1 MIKLRVSIITVSYNN
16 VGTIADTINSVLSQS
31 YANIEYIIID
41 GASSDGTTELVTS
54 FGQRISKF
62 ISAPDTGMYDALNK
76 GIGLATGDIV
86 GILNSDDFFHDNNV
100 IEKVVSA
107 FDESDIDAVFGD
119 VQFVDPVKTSK
130 IVRYYSSKKFNSS
143 RFRFGYMPA
152 HPSFYVRR
160 ELFEKIGY
168 YKTDYKIAAD
178 FELVIRFLF
187 INKVKYK
194 YLEMPFISM
203 RMGGLSNKT
212 ISSNYILNKEIA
224 RACKE
229 NGIKTNFIF
238 IYSKYFTKIFEF
250 FGKGHTG

>member
-86 GILNSDDFFHDNNV
+86 GILNSDDFFYDNNV